1 MHIWHSMLSLKESQI
16 VLQAIPQ
23 SNILD
28 LPEELLHEI
37 ISFLYNDNGRFI
49 RDLIPVSV
57 SCVRLREATA
67 PFLFRTLHVRLT
79 QRYVDRRTFNILLNC
94 HLSPHTFA
102 GHVRHIVQDDS
113 YCFRE
118 SNCEDLRLSNEL
130 VRLLTK
136 QALQAMV
143 SLTTIR

>member
-1 MHIWHSMLSLKESQI
+1 MLSLKESQI

-23 SNILD
+23 SSILD
-28 LPEELLHEI
+28 LPDELLDEI
-37 ISFLYNDNGRFI
+37 ISFLYNGNGRFI

-102 GHVRHIVQDDS
+102 GHVR
-113 YCFRE
+113 
-118 SNCEDLRLSNEL
+118 
-130 VRLLTK
+130 
-136 QALQAMV
+136 
-143 SLTTIR
+143 